1 MGIFNS
7 LSDTINKAK
16 TAIEDIDLN
25 EMKEKLIEG
34 AADCVTET
42 QKKTKEAAMSI
53 SETLSSTSEVV
64 KTKIEQMQ
72 IDQKV
77 ENVATKA
84 TETFA
89 IVKDAV
95 IEESEALAQGIQTM
109 TSRVAESEAMAKALE
124 GLRQLSSS
132 TVVTTTCDTVSGMM
146 RIVGDKVSEVVVDE
160 RTQEI
165 LSATAQ
171 AVQKT
176 GEISAKGLRVI
187 SGVQAVQ
194 DRKKSIST
202 KEEADRLIEEISIA
216 NEAVRDD
223 LNEVLEEFGE
233 YKVLA
238 LKRTVGV
245 FLDYLDRMNQKAKI
259 KEYEFLKSI
268 EIKSEEVKKM
278 QEVDMQ
284 ASDAIKMLSVGGG
297 FAAIGVLGT
306 PAIVKGLVTKLCVA
320 STGTAIN
327 SLSGAAATNAAL
339 AVLGGGAKVVGG
351 GGVVA
356 GKVVMGAITTTAT
369 VGLAVVAV
377 GTLSSAFYS
386 KKASDAAQYL
396 ADVQTWAAQVENSW
410 VVINGIK
417 ERVLELERITAELED
432 RAIAQLTE
440 LEPIVSSFCPDNTEH
455 VKCFQKTAILI
466 KSMSE
471 LAQTPI
477 LDQDGN
483 FNDEAN
489 IVITKT
495 EKILNKEL

>member
-64 KTKIEQMQ
+64 KTKIEQLQ

-259 KEYEFLKSI
+259 KEYELLKSI

-284 ASDAIKMLSVGGG
+284 ASDAIKMLAVGGG
-297 FAAIGVLGT
+297 W
-306 PAIVKGLVTKLCVA
+306 VA
-320 STGTAIN
+320 STGTAIS
-327 SLSGAAATNAAL
+327 SLSGAAATNAVL
-339 AVLGGGAKVVGG
+339 TWLGGGAVAAGG
-351 GGVVA
+351 GGVAA
-356 GKVVMGAITTTAT
+356 GTAVLGAITATAT